1 MPAVAPDANVIG
13 HFRRLAAIWNSPAWR
28 EVWHSLNLREETF
41 QSLNL
46 TPQSTDDHVWR
57 ACQERHVVL
66 ITGNRNDDGPTSLE
80 STIRICNSP
89 TSLPVITLSDPQR
102 TLDDGAYAEMVA
114 ERILEV
120 LLELDNYMGV
130 GRIYV
135 P

>member
-1 MPAVAPDANVIG
+1 
-13 HFRRLAAIWNSPAWR
+13 
-28 EVWHSLNLREETF
+28 
-41 QSLNL
+41 
-46 TPQSTDDHVWR
+46 
-57 ACQERHVVL
+57 
-66 ITGNRNDDGPTSLE
+66 
-80 STIRICNSP
+80 
-89 TSLPVITLSDPQR
+89 VITLSDPQR